1 MSAVFK
7 QTVVGRVKKYVY
19 YYTWP
24 QILLFSFF
32 VELLLGCKYTF
43 LSDRNRIL
51 FHDII
56 FCLITPIIIPSLFS
70 KIFFSGKIS
79 FLQISKEVFLL
90 CWQRKAYSTQTEKVR
105 GILQV
110 SFQNEIHFLFAPNL
124 SQMLLFVLFLQ
135 KKWTF
140 LKQKIQLGQSKTY
153 QEQTRKINEKK
164 YLTKSKTFR
173 MFKPSI
179 QCNKSVK

>member
-90 CWQRKAYSTQTEKVR
+90 CW
-105 GILQV
+105 
-110 SFQNEIHFLFAPNL
+110 
-124 SQMLLFVLFLQ
+124 
-135 KKWTF
+135 
-140 LKQKIQLGQSKTY
+140 
-153 QEQTRKINEKK
+153 
-164 YLTKSKTFR
+164 
-173 MFKPSI
+173 
-179 QCNKSVK
+179 